1 MEKIKIIVCCH
12 KDDIYKSSETFMPL
26 HVGKAISKY
35 NLGIQGDNTGENIS
49 AKNASYCELTGIYW
63 AWKNLKDVDYIGF
76 CHYRRYFDFNH
87 LGRPF
92 FPKTSFNTNQ
102 FDELNLNINKETE
115 KWLKEGGCIIS
126 KACHIHA
133 SLYMQYCEG
142 HYSPDIKLLGDIIRE
157 RFPQKYFQGFVDSM
171 IKSNLFSPYNM
182 FIMNWK
188 DFDSYCTWLF
198 SLLEEVENRIDIT
211 NYPSYQK
218 RIFGFMGERLLNL
231 YIKAEKMKVKQMP
244 VIMVTD
250 ENDDEKMPLYK
261 FLARNIIRDLA
272 TKLTAEVPIVK

>member
-1 MEKIKIIVCCH
+1 MEKLKIIVCCH
-12 KDDIYKSSETFMPL
+12 KDDIYKRSETFMPL
-26 HVGKAISKY
+26 HVGKAISKN
-35 NLGIQGDNTGENIS
+35 NLGIEGDDTGENIS

-63 AWKNLKDVDYIGF
+63 AWKNLKNIDYIGF

-87 LGRPF
+87 LGRLF
-92 FPKTSFNTNQ
+92 FPKTSFNTNH
-102 FDELNLNINKETE
+102 FNELNLNVNKEAE

-142 HYSPDIKLLGDIIRE
+142 HYSPDIRLLGDIIRKDL
-157 RFPQKYFQGFVDSM
+157 PKKYFQSFVDSF

-198 SLLEEVENRIDIT
+198 NLLEEVEKRIDIT
-211 NYPSYQK
+211 NYPPYQK

-231 YIKAEKMKVKQMP
+231 YINAEKMKVKQIP
-244 VIMVTD
+244 VIMITD

-261 FLARNIIRDLA
+261 FFARNILRDLA
-272 TKLTAEVPIVK
+272 TKITAEVPLIK